1 MSFAEREI
9 AARREVVYT
18 SC

>member
-9 AARREVVYT
+9 AAHREVVYT
-18 SC
+18 PC

>member
-9 AARREVVYT
+9 AAHREVVDT